1 MTCQDRLGTT
11 ARKSQRNRRRCCHTT
26 TTTQYAAEMTELLPA
41 FTSAER
47 FYPTIPP
54 RPQATVASALGMA
67 LSSSP
72 SSMKQVGQAGAGD
85 EYTLV
90 AKLLTEKAPAR
101 GVTADY
107 FCHTLVTV
115 NPHSTP
121 CVGKFTLAGLLA
133 GSGLP
138 STFPVEQLQAE
149 RLFNGQY
156 LTNLTGLANGSVVLS
171 DFLDART
178 ANIYRI
184 GCDTAAFANYNRSK
198 NLIVDGDI
206 ETLADP
212 VRVHLTFQ
220 QRQRSLSLSF
230 SRFWRNSDGK
240 QLNDGLLHVGC
251 SRPPA
256 DAPTSER
263 CCWKAHS
270 QWLQRDDE
278 HRWCWPLQPL

>member
-1 MTCQDRLGTT
+1 M
-11 ARKSQRNRRRCCHTT
+11 
-26 TTTQYAAEMTELLPA
+26 
-41 FTSAER
+41 
-47 FYPTIPP
+47 
-54 RPQATVASALGMA
+54 
-67 LSSSP
+67 
-72 SSMKQVGQAGAGD
+72 GQGGAGD

-121 CVGKFTLAGLLA
+121 CMGKFTLAGLLA

-184 GCDTAAFANYNRSK
+184 GCDTAAFANYNRSE

-212 VRVHLTFQ
+212 VRVHLTF
-220 QRQRSLSLSF
+220 
-230 SRFWRNSDGK
+230 
-240 QLNDGLLHVGC
+240 
-251 SRPPA
+251 
-256 DAPTSER
+256 
-263 CCWKAHS
+263 
-270 QWLQRDDE
+270 
-278 HRWCWPLQPL
+278 